1 MLCDQCGAHNPD
13 ENNFCGRCGVR
24 LLRHPIPKFVEPVPS
39 LAEPTKATRT
49 SSVGRSL
56 VSLGVSDATMVED
69 VEKKGPEKAV
79 VIAADPI
86 KPPAYLEE
94 EKIPP
99 VPRSVVERTLPKKT
113 LDDERDEPTTISGP
127 SFLGLTDTSESDQT
141 SYLLED
147 NRPRGGKSWIV
158 LFLLLVILGGI
169 VWWQSDAIQRAGFG
183 IPLLHSAAQQ
193 PSSNPQPVQDAGST
207 AAPIPQP
214 NKTSADDAERFTTT
228 DPNSAAD
235 DAKATTP
242 ASGVTPSNPP
252 ESKTADAAATQ
263 PALSRQAQEAKQR
276 QSDQA
281 AADQADQNSSNE
293 KPMLAAADA
302 KPAPG
307 AAEAQPDPHQNK
319 LLLAGEKYLYGRGVP
334 RSCDQAMIYF
344 RAAAD
349 ENNVPA
355 MSHLAALYNSGECV
369 KQDTGQ
375 AYGWLLRAH
384 DADPNNTW
392 IERDLE
398 MMKRQMAAK

>member
-1 MLCDQCGAHNPD
+1 M
-13 ENNFCGRCGVR
+13 R

>member
-1 MLCDQCGAHNPD
+1 
-13 ENNFCGRCGVR
+13 VR

-193 PSSNPQPVQDAGST
+193 PSSNPQSVQDAGST